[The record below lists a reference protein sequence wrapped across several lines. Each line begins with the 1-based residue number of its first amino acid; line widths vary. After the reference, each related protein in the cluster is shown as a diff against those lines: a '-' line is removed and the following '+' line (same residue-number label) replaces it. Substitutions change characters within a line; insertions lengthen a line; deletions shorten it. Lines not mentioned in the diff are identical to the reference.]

1 MSATGKTVATGFFS
15 KVWLVAHR
23 VLTVISI
30 ALLFSM
36 MLLTCVDVVARYAFN
51 SPVKGAFELTEI
63 LLASLIFAALPLTT
77 KAGEHIKVEF
87 LENIKNSTMNT
98 LLDRFSAFVMCAIFC
113 IFSIELWK
121 HAGKLGQRGTVTN
134 SLEIPIAGVGY
145 FAAVSCALCALVALA
160 FMVRRS
166 PPALDD

>member
-1 MSATGKTVATGFFS
+1 MSATSKTVATGFFRKS
-15 KVWLVAHR
+15 WLVAHR

-36 MLLTCVDVVARYAFN
+36 MVLTCVDVVARYAFN

-87 LENIKNSTMNT
+87 LENIANT
-98 LLDRFSAFVMCAIFC
+98 GINTWINRFSSLVMCATFC
-113 IFSIELWK
+113 VFSIELWK
-121 HAGKLGQRGTVTN
+121 HASKLGQRGTVTN
-134 SLEIPIAGVGY
+134 SLEIPISGVGY
-145 FAAVSCALCALVALA
+145 FAAVSSAICALVALT
-160 FMVRRS
+160 FVLRRS
-166 PPALDD
+166 ASKFDD

>member
-1 MSATGKTVATGFFS
+1 MSATNNTVATGLFR
-15 KVWLVAHR
+15 KIWLVAHR

-30 ALLFSM
+30 TLLFSM
-36 MLLTCVDVVARYAFN
+36 MLLTCSDVVARYAFN
-51 SPVKGAFELTEI
+51 SPIKGAFELTEI

-87 LENIKNSTMNT
+87 LENIANTTMNT
-98 LLDRFSAFVMCAIFC
+98 LLNRFSAFVMCVTFC

-134 SLEIPIAGVGY
+134 SLEIPISGVGY
-145 FAAVSCALCALVALA
+145 FAAVSSALCALVALA
-160 FMVRRS
+160 FMLRRS
-166 PPALDD
+166 PPAFDD

>member
-1 MSATGKTVATGFFS
+1 MNATDDTVATGFFT
-15 KVWLVAHR
+15 KLWLVAHR

-87 LENIKNSTMNT
+87 LENIANATMNS
-98 LLDRFSAFVMCAIFC
+98 LLNRFSAFVMCATFC

-121 HAGKLGQRGTVTN
+121 HASKLDKRGTVTN

-145 FAAVSCALCALVALA
+145 FAAVSSALCALVALA
-160 FMVRRS
+160 FMLRRS
-166 PPALDD
+166 SPALDD

>member
-1 MSATGKTVATGFFS
+1 VNTSDKTVATGFFR

-36 MLLTCVDVVARYAFN
+36 MLLTCIDVVARYAFN

-77 KAGEHIKVEF
+77 KAGEHIRVEF
-87 LENIKNSTMNT
+87 LEDIANTTMST
-98 LLDRFSAFVMCAIFC
+98 LLNRFSALVMCTVFC
-113 IFSIELWK
+113 VFAIELWK
-121 HAGKLGQRGTVTN
+121 HAVKLDQRGTVTN

-145 FAAVSCALCALVALA
+145 FAAVSSALCALVALA

-166 PPALDD
+166 PPTVDD